1 MQTTTNPNPRTPK
14 EKTWRSACHSAL
26 FTPLHLLPGG
36 WRWKVLQ
43 EVLKW
48 HCFDIAFFQ
57 VTSPPNPGGERFMPA
72 VTVERTATAS
82 AVLFYDSETLN
93 IPIPLSVQYVTPRWQ
108 HLHSSESHRAHRHS
122 RRPGRCGVHGCISA
136 SRHDE
141 DAQPLK
147 SIHVKQTKEQSESK
161 ITMKSCDILFFV
173 SLYMQIY
180 FFLIRFDFVTSNIG
194 KMNRS
199 ICRAEKRISFR
210 KSRHAF
216 IFTRKTTQISQPPP
230 IRELS
235 IRAQSLALVCC
246 TEIFAKKKHSTK
258 KKEKNSEMINLWGI
272 AAASADMSEQEWRSL
287 KLSRHPSVARWHPR
301 SPAPLDV
308 FFPAADE
315 RRWQE
320 AWNAL
325 DLFIARRTAICL
337 GTDAPLNSEMVG

>member
-57 VTSPPNPGGERFMPA
+57 VTSLPNPGGERFMPA

-161 ITMKSCDILFFV
+161 ITMKSCDVLFFV

-216 IFTRKTTQISQPPP
+216 IFTRKTTQISQPP
-230 IRELS
+230 RSVNCQSELS
-235 IRAQSLALVCC
+235 PSLLYAARRSLQ
-246 TEIFAKKKHSTK
+246 KKNIQQK

-272 AAASADMSEQEWRSL
+272 AADSADMSEQEWRSL

-301 SPAPLDV
+301 SPLRLM
-308 FFPAADE
+308 FFSLQLMSGDG
-315 RRWQE
+315 RKR
-320 AWNAL
+320 
-325 DLFIARRTAICL
+325 
-337 GTDAPLNSEMVG
+337 EMH